1 MELEVFEILERFET
15 LKNKTERIK
24 FLREN
29 SIPTLKDVVRGCFDN
44 KLEFLLPENHHIHQI
59 DLSLFRLH

>member
-29 SIPTLKDVVRGCFDN
+29 SIP
-44 KLEFLLPENHHIHQI
+44 H
-59 DLSLFRLH
+59 